1 VIRLTECSIDLPVDM
16 GTIRGCFKK
25 QKLKFIRHPA
35 PGTKRYSMFRKSM
48 TLAILLTIL
57 STPIAFLINQ
67 QSGLFS
73 LTLILAL
80 VLTSSFVAAWLAQRT
95 VSTGPANNRTRQNKN
110 QRPAPS
116 VPIDPSAPREQGQVK
131 WFNAS
136 KGFGFITRD
145 NGEDVFVHFRSIR
158 GEGHRVL
165 KDGQRV
171 EFSVSEGDKGLQADD
186 VSAPPG

>member
-1 VIRLTECSIDLPVDM
+1 
-16 GTIRGCFKK
+16 
-25 QKLKFIRHPA
+25 
-35 PGTKRYSMFRKSM
+35 MFRKSL
-48 TLAILLTIL
+48 TIAILLTIL

-67 QSGLFS
+67 QSGFFS
-73 LTLILAL
+73 ITLILAL
-80 VLTSSFVAAWLAQRT
+80 VLTTSYVAAWLAQRT
-95 VSTGPANNRTRQNKN
+95 VSTRPANGRARPKKN
-110 QRPAPS
+110 QRPVPVPAADPS
-116 VPIDPSAPREQGQVK
+116 VPREKGQVK

-145 NGEDVFVHFRSIR
+145 NGDDVFVHFRSIR

-186 VSAPPG
+186 VSALPG